1 MKHPF
6 SRRPSVKSDPLD
18 PPVAGDADVGSV
30 IRRLTEDEERPTR
43 EDRSY
48 GATIFNRPPVPLPR
62 VLTGRRRPRRR

>member
-1 MKHPF
+1 MHHRF
-6 SRRPSVKSDPLD
+6 SRDPSVKPDRLD
-18 PPVAGDADVGSV
+18 PPVAGDADVLSV

-62 VLTGRRRPRRR
+62 ILTGRRRSRRS